1 MQEKRVEL
9 LAPAGNY
16 ESFLGALHAGA
27 DAVYLAGQKFGARA
41 FAGNFSTEELCRA
54 LRYAHLFDK
63 KVYLTLNTLIKEAE
77 FAQLPDFLHPF
88 YEEGLDGIIVQDMG
102 VLSLIRE
109 EFPKLPIHISTQAAV
124 TGVEGAMFLK
134 EQGAVRVVPAREL
147 KLSELE
153 EIKRLTGLELETFI
167 HGAMCY
173 SYSGQCLFSSIVGG
187 RSGNRGRCAQPC
199 RLPYQVSVGGKTCFK
214 KEAYPLSLKDQCTI
228 ELLPS
233 LLQAGIDSFKIE
245 GRMKKPEYAAGVTAI
260 YRKYIDAWY
269 EQPDRFL
276 VTERDKAQLASL
288 YMRSELQDG
297 YYFRQNGKEMI
308 SLDSPAYSGSDE
320 EQLQDI
326 RRQYLLPEKKLPVTA
341 FLYCHQNEPLTLTFE
356 TMDQKQCVT
365 VKEAPVQAAI
375 AQPAEP
381 QELEKRIGKLGNT
394 FFELKQCRVDIS
406 GDCFVPVKELNDL
419 RRQAAE
425 LLEDAILKQK
435 RPTLKKDFSAFQK
448 SIDTGELTVSQRTTD
463 KGALT
468 VSTKPADKE
477 ALTVPQRT
485 TDRGVY
491 TASQRGYTLLIHTRE
506 QWNVCY
512 RFLSEKL
519 HQRDAGEKGAF
530 FPVEAIYIEGDLL
543 LEEPSV
549 REKLNE
555 LKKEG
560 VSCIFGALPFVIRQE
575 QTWLK
580 RLLALYSEG
589 VVDGFLV
596 RNFEAYG
603 FLQKEAFSGKI
614 ALDAGMYTWNRRAV
628 DFFCDLKNAPGIIT
642 LPYELNSSEK
652 KNLQKPD
659 FMADQFVYEQVLY
672 GRIPMMI
679 TANCLKKTGAA
690 CEKGKIDQ
698 KAEKKTILT
707 DRFHHSFPVDTVC
720 KHCYNMIWNCV
731 PLSLHTRT
739 EEYRDCLKRLQF
751 TVETAEETERILS
764 FYLKGQG
771 EFPVKEYTTG
781 HEKRGV
787 E

>member
-27 DAVYLAGQKFGARA
+27 DAIYLAGQKFGARA

-77 FAQLPDFLHPF
+77 FSQLPDFLHPF

-199 RLPYQVSVGGKTCFK
+199 RLPYQVSVGGKICFN

-233 LLQAGIDSFKIE
+233 LLQTGIDSFKIE

-269 EQPDRFL
+269 EHPDRFL

-341 FLYCHQNEPLTLTFE
+341 FLYCHQNEPLTLTFQ
-356 TMDQKQCVT
+356 TWDQEQCVT
-365 VKEAPVQAAI
+365 VKGATVQAAI
-375 AQPAEP
+375 AQPVEP

-406 GDCFVPVKELNDL
+406 GDCFIPVKELNDL

-435 RPTLKKDFSAFQK
+435 RPTLKKDFSA
-448 SIDTGELTVSQRTTD
+448 SPMTIETGGLTVS
-463 KGALT
+463 KGN
-468 VSTKPADKE
+468 ADKE
-477 ALTVPQRT
+477 AHT
-485 TDRGVY
+485 T
-491 TASQRGYTLLIHTRE
+491 SQRGYTLLIHTRE
-506 QWNVCY
+506 QWNACY
-512 RFLSEKL
+512 RFLSEKP
-519 HQRDAGEKGAF
+519 RRRASGEKGAF
-530 FPVEAIYIEGDLL
+530 FPVEAVYIEGELL

-589 VVDGFLV
+589 YVDGFLV

-603 FLQKEAFSGKI
+603 FLQKEYFPGKI
-614 ALDAGMYTWNRRAV
+614 ALDAGVYTWNRQAV
-628 DFFCDLKNAPGIIT
+628 NFFCDLKNAPGIIT

-652 KNLQKPD
+652 KCLQKPD
-659 FMADQFVYEQVLY
+659 FVADRFVYEQVLY

-690 CEKGKIDQ
+690 CERGKTDQ
-698 KAEKKTILT
+698 KAEKRTILT

-720 KHCYNMIWNCV
+720 KHCYNIIWNCV

-751 TVETAEETERILS
+751 TMETAEETERILS